1 MSINERKCDQILYYI
16 YDISIKGLTH
26 DFPYSIQH
34 HTKKD
39 RESYIFL
46 LNSGLDIY
54 LKNAPV

>member
-39 RESYIFL
+39 RESYIFAQL
-46 LNSGLDIY
+46 L
-54 LKNAPV
+54 A